1 MIYNKIASII
11 PTLQFSPPQRLHFAS
26 ISPQIFTLPYCKG
39 SIKHQNIQTSKT
51 GKEEHGRTQENT
63 QNPPNPVPP
72 HAHMHAGK
80 NAAHFALFFQPIVLT
95 LCPSQCGINIPIF
108 LPNRSC
114 GTCPVNSV
122 FARSKHQE
130 KKTHLRSQSN
140 PSLPGVPSLT

>member
-1 MIYNKIASII
+1 MKYNKIASII

-39 SIKHQNIQTSKT
+39 SIKHQNIQASKT

-72 HAHMHAGK
+72 HAHMHAGEH
-80 NAAHFALFFQPIVLT
+80 AAHFALFFSTHSAHTMPVPMWDQYSI
-95 LCPSQCGINIPIF
+95 C
-108 LPNRSC
+108 LPKRSC

-122 FARSKHQE
+122 FARCKHQE